1 MVKIARCPEC
11 AGFMKFQPKT
21 KAMVCKSCGLSLT
34 RSELDIY
41 WKKIRDSNSSE
52 GDEFQQKKSRR
63 KDWLEWYS
71 KSKAEKE
78 KY

>member
-1 MVKIARCPEC
+1 MARCPEC
-11 AGFMKFQPKT
+11 AGKMEYESAT
-21 KAMVCKSCGLSLT
+21 KSLICGSCGLSLK
-34 RSELDIY
+34 RSELDDY
-41 WKKIRDSNSSE
+41 WKKIKRQNID
-52 GDEFQQKKSRR
+52 GDDEYSQKKARR